1 MLILILFSLL
11 SGLVTVLS
19 PCVLPVLPIVLS
31 SSASHGKRRPLGVIT
46 GLIISFSFF
55 TLAISQIV
63 KFLGLSAQTL
73 RIVAVSVIG
82 ILGLSMIIPKLNEL
96 VEKALSFIPKMA
108 GGESK
113 EGNGFVPG
121 FITGLSLGLVW
132 APCAGPILASVT
144 ALAATQQL
152 TFSSGIVVL
161 FYAIGAGIPLL
172 GIAYGGRS
180 LIQKVPFLSRNL
192 GKVQRIFGVVMI
204 LTAVTVALNADVLV
218 TTWLLQ
224 RLPPGWSSA
233 LTAFESS
240 DVVLQELDA
249 ATGRENSPSGFTE
262 VEEGSAGE
270 EEQSESALP
279 ILGIAPEFTGITN
292 WLNSEPLTLE
302 ELRGKVV
309 IVDFW
314 TYSCINCVRTLPYI
328 TDWYEKYRD
337 QGLVIV
343 GVHAPEFEFEKS
355 TNNVLDAINRFGIE
369 YPVAQDNDFQTWRAY
384 NNRYWP
390 AKYFID
396 ANGNVRYFH
405 FGEGKYE
412 ESEMVIQQLLAEI
425 GVDNEVDLT
434 AEMGKQTSS
443 HQTPET
449 YLGYSRQENFASK
462 EILVRNLS
470 AYYTIPQDLPL
481 HHFAVSGEWIFGP
494 ENAESDSA
502 GSQLKLHFFAK
513 DVYLV
518 LDSQE
523 TASIAIEVLSPA
535 KENLS
540 EEIDQDGLIQVDEA
554 RLYHLVSFDEI
565 QQGTLLLTF
574 NTPSIRAF
582 AFTFGS

>member
-46 GLIISFSFF
+46 GLIISFSVF

-63 KFLGLSAQTL
+63 KMLGLSAQSL
-73 RIVAVSVIG
+73 RIIAVSVIG
-82 ILGLSMIIPKLNEL
+82 LLGLSMIIPKFNEWI
-96 VEKALSFIPKMA
+96 EKVLSFIPNIA
-108 GGESK
+108 GNSHK
-113 EGNGFVPG
+113 EGSGFWPG

-152 TFSSGIVVL
+152 TFSSAIVVI

-192 GKVQRIFGVVMI
+192 GKVQKVFGVVMI
-204 LTAVTVALNADVLV
+204 LTAIVIAMNADVLV

-224 RLPPGWSSA
+224 RLPSGWSSA
-233 LTAFESS
+233 LTAFETS
-240 DVVLQELDA
+240 DVVIQELDA
-249 ATGRENSPSGFTE
+249 AAGVEYSPAPFIEENVP
-262 VEEGSAGE
+262 EEDLPA
-270 EEQSESALP
+270 ESALP
-279 ILGIAPEFTGITN
+279 ILGVAPEFTGITN
-292 WLNSEPLTLE
+292 WLNSEALTLE

-328 TDWYEKYRD
+328 TDWYEKYHD
-337 QGLVIV
+337 EGLVVV

-355 TNNVLDAINRFGIE
+355 TSNVKEAIERFDIK

-396 ANGNVRYFH
+396 ANGNVRYTH

-412 ESEMVIQQLLAEI
+412 ESELVIQELLAEI
-425 GVDNEVDLT
+425 GSDSETDLT
-434 AEMGKQTSS
+434 TVKKKDYSS
-443 HQTPET
+443 DQTPET
-449 YLGYSRQENFASK
+449 YIGYSRQENFLSP
-462 EILVRNLS
+462 EELIRNTS
-470 AYYTIPQDLPL
+470 ADYTIPSELPL
-481 HHFAVSGEWIFGP
+481 HYFAVSGEWIFSS
-494 ENAESDSA
+494 EHAESNA
-502 GSQLKLHFFAK
+502 IGSQLMLHFFGR
-513 DVYLV
+513 DIYLV
-518 LDSQE
+518 LDSE
-523 TASIAIEVLSPA
+523 EAASVTVEVLSPD

-540 EEIDQDGLIQVDEA
+540 QDLDQNDAVHIDEA
-554 RLYHLVSFDEI
+554 RLYHLVSLDEAV
-565 QQGTLLLTF
+565 QGTLLLTF
-574 NTPSIRAF
+574 NDPGIKAF